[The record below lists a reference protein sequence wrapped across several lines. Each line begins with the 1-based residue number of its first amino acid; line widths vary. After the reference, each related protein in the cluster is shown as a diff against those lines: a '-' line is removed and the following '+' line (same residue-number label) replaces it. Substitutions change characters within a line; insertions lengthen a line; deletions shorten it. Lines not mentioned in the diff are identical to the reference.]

1 MKLLLENWRKFTES
15 IEDPE
20 LWGNCGMVAVAIAE
34 EAKSRGLDP
43 MLVLV
48 HNADDE
54 DTIMMGDYDLY
65 HVAVTIGDN
74 YYDDRGEISRD
85 ELNFDDFGE
94 EDRDYYVDEFFLNE
108 KVKDAIKRNT
118 NWDKCPTDFK
128 ERALEIL
135 DNDEDELTPNQKE
148 FPERYGNCGM
158 LALALIEEGIKRK
171 IPGIEIVFVTATD
184 EDEFLEADE
193 PEIHH
198 VAMWFK
204 GKYYDDRGEISE
216 DQLGDFSPL
225 GLTSPKDAKPKEGRD
240 YIVLAYEMEN
250 NKDLKLAT
258 DIVKNNT
265 DWWKSCEEYTQRA
278 EDFWEKVNNETPT

>member
-15 IEDPE
+15 SEDPE
-20 LWGNCGMVAVAIAE
+20 LWGNCGMVAIAIYE
-34 EAKSRGLDP
+34 EAERRGLDP
-43 MLVLV
+43 MLTFV
-48 HNADDE
+48 HNADIGPVIDGKLERDDE
-54 DTIMMGDYDLY
+54 NEISYGDYGLY
-65 HVAVTIGDN
+65 HVAVSIGDDH
-74 YYDDRGEISRD
+74 YDDRGKIARED
-85 ELNFDDFGE
+85 LNFDNFGE
-94 EDRDYYVDEFFLNE
+94 EDEDYYVDKFYLN
-108 KVKDAIKRNT
+108 DALRDAVKRNT
-118 NWDKCPTDFK
+118 NWDKCPADFK

-171 IPGIEIVFVTATD
+171 NQGIEIAFVTATD

-198 VAMWFK
+198 VAMWFN

-225 GLTSPKDAKPKEGRD
+225 GLTSPEGAKPKAGRD
-240 YIVLAYEMEN
+240 YIVLTYEMEN
-250 NKDLKLAT
+250 NQDLKQFEGENSKRDSLR
-258 DIVKNNT
+258 K
-265 DWWKSCEEYTQRA
+265 
-278 EDFWEKVNNETPT
+278 